1 MADCSC
7 DFCKFN
13 EKCPYAY
20 AESDCEVETIK
31 NAKKIADPEFTVFY
45 EKLKDK
51 NEGLCD
57 DYLDV
62 LVRQMR
68 EIISNSKRD
77 IPEFILKELE

>member
-7 DFCKFN
+7 DFCKFD
-13 EKCPYAY
+13 EKCPYAN
-20 AESDCEVETIK
+20 AESDCEIVTIN
-31 NAKKIADPEFTVFY
+31 NAKKIVDLDFISFY

-51 NEGLCD
+51 NEDLYD

-68 EIISNSKRD
+68 EIISSSKN
-77 IPEFILKELE
+77 K